1 MTRATYRFR
10 DYEISTDPSS
20 PLPAHSAV
28 CVTGEDS
35 DCGAATSEEHA
46 TEDAVAEWIA
56 EHSRD
61 TGHDLYRKAITEYVR
76 SVPGAWR

>member
-10 DYEISTDPSS
+10 NYEISSDPTS
-20 PLPAHSAV
+20 PPPAYSAV
-28 CVTGEDS
+28 CVTGEES
-35 DCGAATSEEHA
+35 DCGAATSDEQI

-61 TGHDLYRKAITEYVR
+61 TGHDLYRKKVEGYVR
-76 SVPGAWR
+76 SEPGEWQ